1 LQQQIFKI
9 MKIRDIAYSILELA
23 LVPEGSTIKQALNNS
38 VALSKE
44 AEALGYKRIWFAEHH
59 NSEHVASNAPS
70 LLIGYVAENTE
81 TIRVGSGGI
90 MLPNHSPLVIAE
102 QFGTLAH
109 LYPGR
114 IDLGLGRAPGTDTA
128 TAQAIR
134 SDFMQ
139 AAHAFPQEIDKI
151 QNYFLP
157 ANRASK
163 VRAAIAEGTDVPL
176 YILGSSTDSAHLA
189 AKKGLPYAFA
199 SHFASTHLLDALH
212 IYREEFQPSA
222 ALESPYTIAGIN
234 VFVADTD
241 EEAERLFTT
250 LIRMFVGVL
259 TGSTTALHPPTAMTD
274 ELRSMLQHPAVR
286 QMLKYSFVGSKKTV
300 EQQVKAFLSKTK
312 VDELIVVTPTHSLE
326 DRIKSV
332 RLFSEVMNTI
342 NADASQHNQTISQ

>member
-1 LQQQIFKI
+1 
-9 MKIRDIAYSILELA
+9 MKTQEIVYSILELA
-23 LVPEGSTIKQALNNS
+23 LVPQGSTIKQTLNDSLAL
-38 VALSKE
+38 AKE

-59 NSEHVASNAPS
+59 NSEHVGSNAPS

-81 TIRVGSGGI
+81 AIRVGSGGI

-139 AAHAFPQEIDKI
+139 AAQAFPQEIDKI
-151 QNYFLP
+151 QNYFSP
-157 ANRASK
+157 GNKGSK

-189 AKKGLPYAFA
+189 AEKGLPYAFA
-199 SHFASTHLLDALH
+199 SHFASTHLIDALR

-222 ALESPYTIAGIN
+222 ALQSPYIIAGIN

-241 EEAERLFTT
+241 EQAERLFTT
-250 LIRMFVGVL
+250 PIRMFVGVL
-259 TGSTTALHPPTAMTD
+259 TGTTTALHPPTAMTD
-274 ELRSMLQHPAVR
+274 ELRSMLQHPAVH
-286 QMLKYSFVGSKKTV
+286 QMLKYSFVGSKQTV
-300 EQQVKAFLSKTK
+300 KEQVQAFLNQTK
-312 VDELIVVTPTHSLE
+312 VDELIVVTPAHSLE

-332 RLFSEVMNTI
+332 RLFSEVMNNI
-342 NADASQHNQTISQ
+342 NAEAAPANQTV